1 MRRSPLY
8 YKSGMGV
15 ASQGSPIQLYSLAAK
30 VVKRGIKYFTKET
43 PKVVKT
49 VKKTK
54 QISHKPTLQITEPD
68 KFVRHSDPK
77 LSHNIM
83 KDIDLS
89 KTHTGK
95 GNRNLVWIGKGG
107 AHGYKYPGRETFTA
121 NFSFKNPVHFPTN
134 RVFKNEELKSLL
146 QKGHDVVIMGKG
158 KNAHYMPLNKNI
170 IKNLTKQ

>member
-1 MRRSPLY
+1 MKRSPLY

-15 ASQGSPIQLYSLAAK
+15 ASQGSPIQLYSIAAK
-30 VVKRGIKYFTKET
+30 VIKHGISYFTKSA
-43 PKVVKT
+43 PKVAKT

-54 QISHKPTLQITEPD
+54 QIGHKPTLQITEPD
-68 KFVRHSDPK
+68 KFVRHSDPS

-83 KDIDLS
+83 KAIDLS
-89 KTHTGK
+89 KKHTGK
-95 GNRNLVWIGKGG
+95 GQRNLVWFGKGS

-158 KNAHYMPLNKNI
+158 ENAHYMPLNKNI